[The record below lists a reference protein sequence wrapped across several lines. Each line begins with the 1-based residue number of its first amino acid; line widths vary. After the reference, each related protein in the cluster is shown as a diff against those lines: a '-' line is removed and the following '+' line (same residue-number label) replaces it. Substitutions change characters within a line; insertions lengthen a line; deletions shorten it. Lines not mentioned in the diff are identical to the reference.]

1 MGVDDV
7 LPGIG
12 DDELCRLLD
21 WVPAPGKM
29 DELLAYPG
37 LWLVTGEVLARYRGR
52 MDGVEEK
59 LALFVKGKDDQFVL
73 EPWLQEVMWFC
84 LGLVVGAVHKEVRS
98 RGLAPQSARSSSE

>member
-21 WVPAPGKM
+21 WVPEPGKM

-37 LWLVTGEVLARYRGR
+37 LWLVTGEVLARYRDR
-52 MDGVEEK
+52 VVGVEEK
-59 LALFVKGKDDQFVL
+59 LALFVKGKDVL

-84 LGLVVGAVHKEVRS
+84 LGLVVGAVCKEVRS
-98 RGLAPQSARSSSE
+98 RGLAPQNTRSSSE